1 MDLKRKHLLQITLA
15 YITHI
20 IPPKEITDGTANV
33 DYLSIDV
40 DKTIGVG
47 ASTRL
52 YFEGFTNKDVPPP
65 HVIDGFRFGAALD
78 DKLRLQ
84 LNIYGNEGDF
94 VSKIVMPTETGIT
107 DNTGEKRYVVS
118 NAVGVSSISS
128 NIISLKSDHELIT
141 GESIRVIA
149 NDGFLPD
156 GLEEDQVYFT
166 IKGSNANDLK
176 VARTLNDALDGTSSY
191 YQ

>member
-1 MDLKRKHLLQITLA
+1 M
-15 YITHI
+15 
-20 IPPKEITDGTANV
+20 
-33 DYLSIDV
+33 
-40 DKTIGVG
+40 G

-52 YFEGFTNKDVPPP
+52 YFEGFTNKDAPPP
-65 HVIDGFRFGAALD
+65 HIVDGFRFGAALE
-78 DKLRLQ
+78 DKIRLQ
-84 LNIYGNEGDF
+84 LNVYGNEGDF

-107 DNTGEKRYVVS
+107 DNTGEKKYVVS

-141 GESIRVIA
+141 GESIRIIA

-176 VARTLNDALDGTSSY
+176 VARTLNDALDGTALTINNTGGELTVVSRCLLYTSPSPRDLSTSRMPSSA
-191 YQ
+191 